1 MPTTLLIATHNSGKL
16 REYAA
21 LLTGLPLTLV
31 TPEDLGLDLAVAE
44 TGDTYLENARLKAS
58 AYADASG
65 LLTLADD
72 SGLEVDGLDGA
83 PGVRSARY
91 ALGSDGDRV
100 TALLR
105 ALSAADIPPE
115 DRDARFRC
123 VIVLASPDGQS
134 WSAEGECAGRII
146 DTARGRGGFGYDPI
160 FFIPSLGQTMAELS
174 PDEKNIISHRARA
187 TQAIR
192 PVLAKLT
199 AGSSV

>member
-1 MPTTLLIATHNSGKL
+1 MVWTVRQGCVQPVTLW
-16 REYAA
+16 
-21 LLTGLPLTLV
+21 
-31 TPEDLGLDLAVAE
+31 
-44 TGDTYLENARLKAS
+44 
-58 AYADASG
+58 
-65 LLTLADD
+65 
-72 SGLEVDGLDGA
+72 GA
-83 PGVRSARY
+83 MV
-91 ALGSDGDRV
+91 
-100 TALLR
+100 
-105 ALSAADIPPE
+105 I
-115 DRDARFRC
+115 DARFRC

>member
-1 MPTTLLIATHNSGKL
+1 LIATHNSGKL

-21 LLTGLPLTLV
+21 LLAGLPLTLV
-31 TPEDLGLDLAVAE
+31 TPKDLGLDLAVAE